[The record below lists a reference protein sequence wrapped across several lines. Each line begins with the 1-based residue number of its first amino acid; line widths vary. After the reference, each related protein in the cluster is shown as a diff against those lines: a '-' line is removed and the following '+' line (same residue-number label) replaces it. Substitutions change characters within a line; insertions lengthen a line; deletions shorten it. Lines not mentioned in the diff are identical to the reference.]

1 MSVGSPNLIKF
12 SFSNLQHEPERA
24 RDAVSDLAWVP
35 VCVHHL
41 HSWQSVGQGRA
52 MQSSKIGTTKPLCN
66 EYGCQTKVET
76 CEIPVCSVAETVHI
90 TARARSLRMAA
101 QTPALHSVAGV
112 ANKGVGVG
120 GLKQHHPYQNPP
132 HAKQLPH
139 TSHRFRS
146 HREVGCASS
155 TAALTDLSFPM

>member
-90 TARARSLRMAA
+90 TARARSLMRMAA
-101 QTPALHSVAGV
+101 QTPALHSAAQLGRWRWRTQAQAAPSVPEPTPCQTAT
-112 ANKGVGVG
+112 A
-120 GLKQHHPYQNPP
+120 HHP
-132 HAKQLPH
+132 
-139 TSHRFRS
+139 
-146 HREVGCASS
+146 
-155 TAALTDLSFPM
+155 TDSGVTERWGAQAVQQR